1 MNGMEGLKAEI
12 LREYPR
18 HTGADRFQFSC
29 FKGISCFNKCCAD
42 VNIFLSPYDVL
53 RMKNRLG
60 ITSDEFLR
68 RYTLLPTDQNQKY
81 PAVLLEMTHTED
93 KHCSFVSAE
102 EGCTIYADRPWACRM
117 YPAGLASPGQN
128 QSEGNDKEFYFLIK
142 DTFCRGHEQEQ
153 EWSYQEWL
161 GSQEIGPYKE
171 MGELFKELATH
182 EWFEGGKDLSPE
194 KIEMFFT
201 VCYNLDAFRRMVFES
216 SFLEKFEV
224 DEALQERIRHDDVEL
239 LRFGFDWLKFSL
251 FGEPTMTIRPSVLAE
266 AKSRLSP

>member
-1 MNGMEGLKAEI
+1 MSGVERLKAEI
-12 LREYPR
+12 LRDYPR
-18 HTGADRFQFSC
+18 HAEDDRFRFSC

-42 VNIFLSPYDVL
+42 VNIFLSPYDIL
-53 RMKNRLG
+53 RMKNHLG
-60 ITSDEFLR
+60 MTSEEFLG

-81 PAVLLEMTHTED
+81 PTVLLEMTHTED
-93 KHCSFVSAE
+93 KHCPFVSAE

-117 YPAGLASPGQN
+117 YPAGLASPGLK

-142 DTFCRGHEQEQ
+142 DTFCRGHEQEREWSFQ
-153 EWSYQEWL
+153 EWM
-161 GSQEIGPYKE
+161 GSQEIEPYKE
-171 MGELFKELATH
+171 IGELFKEVATH
-182 EWFEGGKDLSPE
+182 EWLEHEKNLSPQ
-194 KIEMFFT
+194 KMEMFFT

-224 DEALQERIRHDDVEL
+224 DEALQDRIRHDDVEL

-266 AKSRLSP
+266 AKDRLSP